1 MQSIITILGPTAI
14 GKSSLAIKLALQ
26 FRGAIISADSRQIY
40 KNFDIGSGKITASEM
55 QGIEHYMLDIRNLWQ
70 DYNLAE
76 FQKDTKVILQKLED
90 KHILPFLVGGTGLYI
105 ESIMYNYN
113 LPKIEINSNL
123 RTELSKLNKLE
134 LQNKLLELSPKHNLN
149 YSDWNNPI
157 RLIRAI
163 EIAQAKPVAGTESSA
178 NLYKPLIIGLSSSL
192 VDIKSRITK
201 RVDDRLE
208 QGAIEEVESI
218 RQILTNKLSHDL
230 AYQKLAQFGL
240 GTIAINQYLEGEIDY
255 ESMREKY
262 IQAEYQ
268 YARRQLTW
276 FRRMPEI
283 HWFEADDENLVE
295 QTEHLITDFLT
306 SNP

>member
-14 GKSSLAIKLALQ
+14 GKSSLAIKLALK

-40 KNFDIGSGKITASEM
+40 KNFDISSGKITVAEM
-55 QGIEHYMLDIRNLWQ
+55 QGIEHYMLDIRDLWQ

-105 ESIMYNYN
+105 ESILYNYN

-178 NLYKPLIIGLSSSL
+178 NLYKPLIIGLSSNL
-192 VDIKSRITK
+192 ENIRSRITK
-201 RVDDRLE
+201 RVDERLE

>member
-14 GKSSLAIKLALQ
+14 GKSSLAVKLALQ
-26 FRGAIISADSRQIY
+26 FKGAIISADSRQIY
-40 KNFDIGSGKITASEM
+40 KNFDIGSGKITTAEM
-55 QGIEHYMLDIRNLWQ
+55 QGIEHYMLDIRELWQ

-105 ESIMYNYN
+105 ESILYNYN

-134 LQNKLLELSPKHNLN
+134 LQNKLLKLNPKHNLN

-163 EIAQAKPVAGTESSA
+163 EIAQSKPMSGIESSA
-178 NLYKPLIIGLSSSL
+178 NLYRPLIIGLSSSL

-201 RVDDRLE
+201 RVDERLE

-230 AYQKLAQFGL
+230 AHHKLAQFGL
-240 GTIAINQYLEGEIDY
+240 GTIAINQYLEGEMDY

-283 HWFEADDENLVE
+283 HWFEADDENLLE